1 MKELNQSQFALL
13 GLLSLGPMS
22 GYDLKQLSEW
32 SVGHFWRESYGQI
45 YPHLKRLAAQ
55 GLVSSKTEGG
65 SGRRDRHVY
74 RLTAAGREAL
84 RSWLAKP
91 AVAEVPRNEMLL
103 KLFFGGL
110 VAPRISAEHVARQR
124 TLSDNALKDYA
135 AVRKRIDAEAGD
147 HPQKTCWLMT
157 LRYGEYMA
165 KAQAKWCEEM
175 LKELEQNGNQR

>member
-55 GLVSSKTEGG
+55 RLVTSKTEGG
-65 SGRRDRHVY
+65 SGRRDRRVY
-74 RLTAAGREAL
+74 RLTAAGRQAL
-84 RSWLAKP
+84 RDWLPKP

-110 VAPRISAEHVARQR
+110 VAPGISAEHMERHR
-124 TLSDNALKDYA
+124 TQSELALKEYA
-135 AVRKRIDAEAGD
+135 AVRRRIDAEVGG
-147 HPQKTCWLMT
+147 HPHKNYWLMT

-165 KAQAKWCEEM
+165 KAQARWCEEM
-175 LKELEQNGNQR
+175 LKEMEQNGSRK